1 LSSAKEYKSATQR
14 KLNSITVVGFKKKKN
29 MFPNFIIIGPPKCAS
44 TSLHFYLGQHPEI
57 FTTKVKET
65 RFFSLH
71 YDRGMDYY
79 AEYFED
85 AGNAKAIGE
94 GTPSYSLLPFAA
106 DRIKKHFPEMKLIL
120 CFRNPMDRTFS
131 SWLMQKGMG
140 KEKLP
145 LREAIEINCKQ
156 MKYVTLEGEEGERTW
171 LNSTGNFSAD
181 ESRLR
186 TYIQGGMFAA
196 ILKSYHKRFSSHQ
209 IRIIFLDDLKN
220 AFDVTMSGLF
230 RFLGVRENFIV
241 PDKEVVNFHFE
252 RKANKLTNKLFGVKG
267 TRFFIGLTPKFIKN
281 KLKKSWRT
289 KEPPKL
295 ATEDRLFLWN
305 IFKDDV
311 AELENM
317 ISRDLSGWDPTR
329 KKEIEKSEQ

>member
-1 LSSAKEYKSATQR
+1 
-14 KLNSITVVGFKKKKN
+14 

-65 RFFSLH
+65 RFFSLQ
-71 YDRGMDYY
+71 YDKGMNYY

-94 GTPSYSLLPFAA
+94 ATPSYSFLPFVA
-106 DRIKKHFPEMKLIL
+106 DRIKQHFPDIKLIL

-140 KEKLP
+140 KEKLS
-145 LREAIEINCKQ
+145 LREAIEINRKQ
-156 MKYVTLEGEEGERTW
+156 MDYITLEGEKGEQTW

-186 TYIQGGMFAA
+186 TYLQGGMFAT
-196 ILKSYHKRFSSHQ
+196 ILKSYYKRFSPEQ
-209 IRIIFLDDLKN
+209 IKIVFLDDLKN
-220 AFDVTMSGLF
+220 DFDGTMSSLF
-230 RFLGVRENFIV
+230 SFLGVNEKFIV
-241 PDKEVVNFHFE
+241 PDKEIVNFHFD
-252 RKANKLTNKLFGVKG
+252 RKANKITNKLFGVKG
-267 TRFFIGLTPKFIKN
+267 TRFLIDLTPKFIKN
-281 KLKKSWRT
+281 RLKKSWRT

-295 ATEDRLFLWN
+295 EMEDRFYLWE
-305 IFKDDV
+305 IFKNDV
-311 AELENM
+311 AELEKM
-317 ISRDLSGWDPTR
+317 TGRDLSGWNPAI
-329 KKEIEKSEQ
+329 KKEKPVATFQQNL

>member
-1 LSSAKEYKSATQR
+1 
-14 KLNSITVVGFKKKKN
+14 

-65 RFFSLH
+65 RFFSLN
-71 YDRGMDYY
+71 YDKGMDYY

-94 GTPSYSLLPFAA
+94 ATPSYSFLPFVA
-106 DRIKKHFPEMKLIL
+106 DRIKQHFPDIKLIL

-145 LREAIEINCKQ
+145 LREAIEINRKQ
-156 MKYVTLEGEEGERTW
+156 MDYITLEGEKGEQTW

-196 ILKSYHKRFSSHQ
+196 ILKSYYKRFSSEQ
-209 IRIIFLDDLKN
+209 IKIVFLDDLKKD
-220 AFDVTMSGLF
+220 FDGTMSSLF
-230 RFLGVRENFIV
+230 SFLGVNENFIV
-241 PDKEVVNFHFE
+241 PNKEIVNFHFD
-252 RKANKLTNKLFGVKG
+252 RKANKITNRLFGVKG
-267 TRFFIGLTPKFIKN
+267 TRFLIDLTPKFIKDR
-281 KLKKSWRT
+281 LKKSWRT
-289 KEPPKL
+289 KEPPKISM
-295 ATEDRLFLWN
+295 EDRLYLWE

-311 AELENM
+311 AELEKVTG
-317 ISRDLSGWDPTR
+317 RDLSDWNPAIKR
-329 KKEIEKSEQ
+329 EKPVATI

>member
-1 LSSAKEYKSATQR
+1 
-14 KLNSITVVGFKKKKN
+14 

-71 YDRGMDYY
+71 YDKGMNYY

-94 GTPSYSLLPFAA
+94 ATPSYSFLPFVA
-106 DRIKKHFPEMKLIL
+106 DRIKQHFPDIKLIL

-140 KEKLP
+140 KEKLS
-145 LREAIEINCKQ
+145 LREAIEINRKQ
-156 MKYVTLEGEEGERTW
+156 MNYITLEGEKGEQTW

-196 ILKSYHKRFSSHQ
+196 ILKSYYKRFSSEQ
-209 IRIIFLDDLKN
+209 IKIVFLDDLKN
-220 AFDVTMSGLF
+220 DFDGTMGGLF
-230 RFLGVRENFIV
+230 SFLGVNENFIV
-241 PDKEVVNFHFE
+241 PDKEIVNFHFD
-252 RKANKLTNKLFGVKG
+252 RKANKITNKLFGVKG
-267 TRFFIGLTPKFIKN
+267 TRFLIDLTPKFIKSR
-281 KLKKSWRT
+281 LKKSWRT

-295 ATEDRLFLWN
+295 GMEDRLYLWE
-305 IFKDDV
+305 IFKNDV
-311 AELENM
+311 AELEKM
-317 ISRDLSGWDPTR
+317 TGRDLSGWNPAI
-329 KKEIEKSEQ
+329 KKEKPVATVQQNL

>member
-1 LSSAKEYKSATQR
+1 
-14 KLNSITVVGFKKKKN
+14 

-44 TSLHFYLGQHPEI
+44 TSLHFYLSQHPEI

-65 RFFSLH
+65 RFFSLN
-71 YDRGMDYY
+71 YDKGMDYY

-94 GTPSYSLLPFAA
+94 ATPSYSFLPFVA
-106 DRIKKHFPEMKLIL
+106 DRIKQHFPEMKLIL

-145 LREAIEINCKQ
+145 LREAIEINRKQ
-156 MKYVTLEGEEGERTW
+156 INNVSLEGEEGARTW
-171 LNSTGNFSAD
+171 QNSVGNFSAD

-186 TYIQGGMFAA
+186 TYIQGGMFAN
-196 ILKSYHKRFSSHQ
+196 ILKSYYKRFSQHQ
-209 IRIIFLDDLKN
+209 VKIIFLDDLKKY
-220 AFDVTMSGLF
+220 FDETMSNLF
-230 RFLGVRENFIV
+230 RFLGVRENFVV
-241 PDKEVVNFHFE
+241 PNKEVVNFHFD
-252 RKANKLTNKLFGVKG
+252 RKANKITNKLFGVKG
-267 TRFFIGLTPKFIKN
+267 TRFLIDLTPKFIKN

-289 KEPPKL
+289 KESPKL
-295 ATEDRLFLWN
+295 PMEERLFLWE

-311 AELENM
+311 AQLEEM
-317 ISRDLSGWDPTR
+317 TGRDLSGWNPTI
-329 KKEIEKSEQ
+329 KQENVEMI

>member
-1 LSSAKEYKSATQR
+1 
-14 KLNSITVVGFKKKKN
+14 

-71 YDRGMDYY
+71 YDKGMDYY

-94 GTPSYSLLPFAA
+94 ATPSYSFLPFVA
-106 DRIKKHFPEMKLIL
+106 DRIKQHFPDIKLIL

-140 KEKLP
+140 KEKLS
-145 LREAIEINCKQ
+145 LREAIEINRKQ
-156 MKYVTLEGEEGERTW
+156 MDYVILEGEKGEQTW

-186 TYIQGGMFAA
+186 TYLQGGMFAA
-196 ILKSYHKRFSSHQ
+196 ILKSYYKRFSPEQ
-209 IRIIFLDDLKN
+209 IKIVFLDDLKN
-220 AFDVTMSGLF
+220 DFDGTMRSLF
-230 RFLGVRENFIV
+230 SFLGVNENFIV
-241 PDKEVVNFHFE
+241 PDKEVVNFHFD
-252 RKANKLTNKLFGVKG
+252 RKANKITNKLFGVKG
-267 TRFFIGLTPKFIKN
+267 TRFLIDLTPKFIKN
-281 KLKKSWRT
+281 RLKKSWRT

-295 ATEDRLFLWN
+295 AMEDRLYLWE
-305 IFKDDV
+305 IFKNDV
-311 AELENM
+311 AELEKM
-317 ISRDLSGWDPTR
+317 TGRDLSGWNPAI
-329 KKEIEKSEQ
+329 KKEKPVATVQQNL

>member
-1 LSSAKEYKSATQR
+1 
-14 KLNSITVVGFKKKKN
+14 

-71 YDRGMDYY
+71 YDKGMNYY

-94 GTPSYSLLPFAA
+94 ATPSYSFLPFVA
-106 DRIKKHFPEMKLIL
+106 DRIKQHFPGIKLIL

-140 KEKLP
+140 KEKLS
-145 LREAIEINCKQ
+145 LREAIEVNRKQ
-156 MKYVTLEGEEGERTW
+156 MDYVTLEGEKGEQTW

-186 TYIQGGMFAA
+186 TYLQGGMFAA
-196 ILKSYHKRFSSHQ
+196 ILKSYYKRFSPEQ
-209 IRIIFLDDLKN
+209 IKIVFLDDLKN
-220 AFDVTMSGLF
+220 DFDGTMSSLF
-230 RFLGVRENFIV
+230 SFLGVNESFIV
-241 PDKEVVNFHFE
+241 PNKEVVNFHFD
-252 RKANKLTNKLFGVKG
+252 RKANKITNKLFGVKG
-267 TRFFIGLTPKFIKN
+267 TRFLIDLTPKFIKN
-281 KLKKSWRT
+281 RLKKSWRT

-295 ATEDRLFLWN
+295 EMEDRLYLWE
-305 IFKDDV
+305 IFKNDIT
-311 AELENM
+311 ELEKM
-317 ISRDLSGWDPTR
+317 TGRDLSGWNPAI
-329 KKEIEKSEQ
+329 KKEKPVATVQQNL

>member
-1 LSSAKEYKSATQR
+1 
-14 KLNSITVVGFKKKKN
+14 

-71 YDRGMDYY
+71 YDKGMDYY

-94 GTPSYSLLPFAA
+94 ATPSYSFLPFVA
-106 DRIKKHFPEMKLIL
+106 DRIRRHFPEMKLIL
-120 CFRNPMDRTFS
+120 CFRNPVDRTFS

-140 KEKLP
+140 KEKLS
-145 LREAIEINCKQ
+145 LREAIEMNKKQ
-156 MKYVTLEGEEGERTW
+156 MKYITLEGEEGERRW
-171 LNSTGNFSAD
+171 LESVGNFSAD

-186 TYIQGGMFAA
+186 TYIQGGMFTH
-196 ILKSYHKRFSSHQ
+196 ILKSYYKRFSPQQ
-209 IRIIFLDDLKN
+209 IKIVFLDDLKKK
-220 AFDVTMSGLF
+220 FDETMSDLF
-230 RFLGVRENFIV
+230 RFLGVRDDFIV

-252 RKANKLTNKLFGVKG
+252 RKANKITNKLFGVKG
-267 TRFFIGLTPKFIKN
+267 TRFLIGLTPKSIKN
-281 KLKKSWRT
+281 SLKKSWQA

-295 ATEDRLFLWN
+295 ADEDRLYLWD
-305 IFKDDV
+305 IFKNDV
-311 AELENM
+311 AELEQM
-317 ISRDLSGWDPTR
+317 TGRELSHWNPSI
-329 KKEIEKSEQ
+329 KNEIEKV